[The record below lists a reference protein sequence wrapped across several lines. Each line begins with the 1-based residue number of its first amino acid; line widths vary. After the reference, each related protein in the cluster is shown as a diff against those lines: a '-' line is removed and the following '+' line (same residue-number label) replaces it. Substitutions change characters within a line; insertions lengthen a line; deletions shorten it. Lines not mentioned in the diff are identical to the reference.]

1 MMRLIERLVLLTV
14 ALFCLAAASCYASGE
29 YTTTTY
35 FTRRRSTATA
45 GSTGTPSADACY
57 ERSLVSMMRV

>member
-29 YTTTTY
+29 YTVGYGYTHGY
-35 FTRRRSTATA
+35 YDDVFYTAPIDRY
-45 GSTGTPSADACY
+45 GGFYGHP
-57 ERSLVSMMRV
+57 